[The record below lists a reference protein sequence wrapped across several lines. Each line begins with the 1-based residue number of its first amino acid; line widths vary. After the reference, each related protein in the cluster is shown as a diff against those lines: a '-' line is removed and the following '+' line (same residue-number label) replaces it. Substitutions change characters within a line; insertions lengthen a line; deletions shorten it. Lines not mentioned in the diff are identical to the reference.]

1 MLTNNPT
8 PRTLTLNE
16 LRYTCYS
23 DAKLLIIHANQQPH
37 RLNITTSLLTKA
49 TRLLQLET
57 QQYINYTTGQPY
69 EPVNT
74 FDTIVENP
82 TEDSTL
88 AAAINVLKTESYPD
102 RLNVARSLLLSAT
115 DAYNEALK
123 HYQLIYE
130 RKR

>member
-1 MLTNNPT
+1 MLTNNPA

-16 LRYTCYS
+16 LRYTCCS
-23 DAKLLIIHANQQPH
+23 DAKLLIVHADQQPH
-37 RLNITTSLLTKA
+37 RLNITTSLLSKA

-74 FDTIVENP
+74 SDTIVENP

-88 AAAINVLKTESYPD
+88 AATINVLKTEDYPE
-102 RLNVARSLLLSAT
+102 RLNVVRSLLAAAT
-115 DAYNEALK
+115 EAYNEALK
-123 HYQLIYE
+123 HYQQIYNHE
-130 RKR
+130 R